1 MADSGPAGHENDF
14 QNRLA
19 DPSLPK
25 SPYLRSTGGR
35 GWGTEGDLIQRAQA
49 GDEEAFAALC
59 EREAGRL
66 RARAEQ
72 ILSPAIRRKVAPSDV
87 VQEAYVL
94 AHQRLQD
101 FEDRGDGAFGA
112 WLARIVDLKARE
124 AVRRYAG
131 TAKRAVGAEV
141 TEGRLGAALN
151 PGRGPSPSQVVQAAE
166 TGEAIRRAI
175 EALPDDYRLTI
186 HLIQAEGLTI
196 AAAAERMGRS
206 RDSVKGLYARALKQ
220 VAAELGYERRGRR
233 DP

>member
-1 MADSGPAGHENDF
+1 MSRNGIWY
-14 QNRLA
+14 
-19 DPSLPK
+19 S
-25 SPYLRSTGGR
+25 
-35 GWGTEGDLIQRAQA
+35 RAQA
-49 GDEEAFAALC
+49 GEEAAFATLC
-59 EREAGRL
+59 EREAARL
-66 RARAEQ
+66 RVRAEQ
-72 ILSPAIRRKVAPSDV
+72 ILSPAIRRKVGPSDV
-87 VQEAYVL
+87 LQEAYVL
-94 AHQRLQD
+94 AHRRIGEFQ
-101 FEDRGDGAFGA
+101 DRGAGAFGA

-206 RDSVKGLYARALKQ
+206 RDSVKGLYARALRQ
-220 VAAELGYERRGRR
+220 VAAELGYERPGKR